1 MKKRLSFLPFLILFF
16 ISIGASIHADAFVKD
31 EINEAFKKG
40 NAKHLSSYFNDM
52 VDMSLDN
59 MGATY
64 SRYQAESILADF
76 FDKNPPTSF
85 DVNQESVTSESSRFV
100 IATYTSAHGCSYRVY
115 YVLKSIKQPEKTE
128 RICVLN
134 IAKNTKCQ
142 LKK

>member
-1 MKKRLSFLPFLILFF
+1 MKKRLSFLPLLILLF
-16 ISIGASIHADAFVKD
+16 ISLGASIQSDAFVKE
-31 EINEAFKKG
+31 EINEAFTKG
-40 NAKHLSSYFNDM
+40 NAKLLSSFLNDM

-64 SRYQAESILADF
+64 SRYQAESILTDF
-76 FDKNPPTSF
+76 FYKNPPTSF
-85 DVNQESVTSESSRFV
+85 EVNQESETSESSRFV
-100 IATYTSAHGCSYRVY
+100 IATYTSVYGCTYRVY

-142 LKK
+142 SKK